1 MVLKNLIWFM
11 PETGDSSPGLKASW
25 PSYDAKYY
33 IEFSDGGTEGESL
46 RSSIPIIQRAKA
58 SNQRPGN

>member
-11 PETGDSSPGLKASW
+11 PETGESSPDVKASW

-33 IEFSDGGTEGESL
+33 IEFSTEGESL
-46 RSSIPIIQRAKA
+46 RSSIAIIQRAKA